1 VHVPELEGWLIETDR
16 AVMVVLDDLAGVP
29 VTVKHPPT
37 ATALCVTVSVWENV
51 VDEVVLTV
59 VCPAL
64 ALWTSME
71 VPVIDATLPL
81 ADPPGLGGV
90 DAAPAVDDRA
100 ATAATASMTAPAGPP
115 HRRSPRWPRCD
126 LTIGLIVR
134 SGIA

>member
-1 VHVPELEGWLIETDR
+1 VHVPEVEGWLIETDR
-16 AVMVVLDDLAGVP
+16 AVMVVFDDLAGVP
-29 VTVKHPPT
+29 VTVKQSPT
-37 ATALCVTVSVWENV
+37 TTALSVTASVWENV

-100 ATAATASMTAPAGPP
+100 TTAATASMTAPPVLL
-115 HRRSPRWPRCD
+115 HRRSPLWPNCD
-126 LTIGLIVR
+126 LTIGLIVT

>member
-1 VHVPELEGWLIETDR
+1 LHEPEVGGWLIETDR
-16 AVMVVLDDLAGVP
+16 AVMVVLEDLAGVP
-29 VTVKHPPT
+29 VTVKQSPT
-37 ATALCVTVSVWENV
+37 ATALPVTASVCENV

-64 ALWTSME
+64 ALWTSMD

-100 ATAATASMTAPAGPP
+100 ATAATASMTAPPALL
-115 HRRSPRWPRCD
+115 HRRSPRCPHCD
-126 LTIGLIVR
+126 LTIGLIVS
-134 SGIA
+134 SGIV

>member
-1 VHVPELEGWLIETDR
+1 MPELEGWLIETDR

-37 ATALCVTVSVWENV
+37 TRALCVTVSVWENV

-81 ADPPGLGGV
+81 ADPPGLRGCRC
-90 DAAPAVDDRA
+90 RA
-100 ATAATASMTAPAGPP
+100 G
-115 HRRSPRWPRCD
+115 C
-126 LTIGLIVR
+126 
-134 SGIA
+134 

>member
-16 AVMVVLDDLAGVP
+16 AATVVLDDLAGVP
-29 VTVKHPPT
+29 VTVKHSPT
-37 ATALCVTVSVWENV
+37 ATALCVAASVWENV

-100 ATAATASMTAPAGPP
+100 ATAATASMTAPPVPP
-115 HRRSPRWPRCD
+115 HRRRPRWPH
-126 LTIGLIVR
+126 
-134 SGIA
+134 

>member
-1 VHVPELEGWLIETDR
+1 MPELEGWLIETER

-29 VTVKHPPT
+29 VTVKHCPT
-37 ATALCVTVSVWENV
+37 ATALCVSASVWENV

-64 ALWTSME
+64 ALWTSIE
-71 VPVIDATLPL
+71 VPVIEATLPL

-90 DAAPAVDDRA
+90 GAAPAVDDRA
-100 ATAATASMTAPAGPP
+100 ATAPTASMTAPPVPP

-126 LTIGLIVR
+126 PTIGLIVG
-134 SGIA
+134 SGIG